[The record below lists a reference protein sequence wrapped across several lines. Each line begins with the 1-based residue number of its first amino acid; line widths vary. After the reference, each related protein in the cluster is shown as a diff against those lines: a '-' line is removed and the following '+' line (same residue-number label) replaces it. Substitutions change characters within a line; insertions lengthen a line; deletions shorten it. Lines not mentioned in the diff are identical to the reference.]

1 MVIFPIDVV
10 HVSMPVKKGVKYL
23 FKGTMSLKNKVIK
36 PVETDVPVKKVYSHG
51 KLRPT
56 NGRKD

>member
-1 MVIFPIDVV
+1 
-10 HVSMPVKKGVKYL
+10 MPVKKGVKYL
-23 FKGTMSLKNKVIK
+23 FKGTMSLKNKVLK
-36 PVETDVPVKKVYSHG
+36 SVEIEDVPVKKVVSHG